1 VRENA
6 AGVVYDP
13 GGHIVAGMLFLP
25 ATAVAFIVLSHRL
38 AGDPRWH
45 PLAGNTLA
53 AGVLG
58 VVIVLATIV
67 LVFSD
72 AGPLHDVGGPVQR
85 LTLLAVFFPC
95 RLLLPA
101 RLLRIAGR

>member
-1 VRENA
+1 MGAIGLSRQCS
-6 AGVVYDP
+6 
-13 GGHIVAGMLFLP
+13 FP
-25 ATAVAFIVLSHRL
+25 ARARSTL
-38 AGDPRWH
+38 AS
-45 PLAGNTLA
+45 LAGNTLA

-58 VVIVLATIV
+58 VVIVLATIA

-72 AGPLHDVGGPVQR
+72 AGPLHDVGGLVQR
-85 LTLLAVFFPC
+85 LTPLAVFFLC

>member
-1 VRENA
+1 
-6 AGVVYDP
+6 
-13 GGHIVAGMLFLP
+13 
-25 ATAVAFIVLSHRL
+25 VAFIVLSHRL

-45 PLAGNTLA
+45 PLAGNTLT

-72 AGPLHDVGGPVQR
+72 AGPLHDVGGLVQR
-85 LTLLAVFFPC
+85 LTPLAVFVPC

-101 RLLRIAGR
+101 RLLRIAGQ

>member
-1 VRENA
+1 M
-6 AGVVYDP
+6 AGLNR
-13 GGHIVAGMLFLP
+13 AFS
-25 ATAVAFIVLSHRL
+25 AVQL
-38 AGDPRWH
+38 AGQVPLQRWH
-45 PLAGNTLA
+45 PMRLQPLPWRSSCCRTGSRAIHAGIPLAGNTLT

-58 VVIVLATIV
+58 VVIV

-72 AGPLHDVGGPVQR
+72 AGPLHDVGGLVQR

>member
-1 VRENA
+1 
-6 AGVVYDP
+6 
-13 GGHIVAGMLFLP
+13 
-25 ATAVAFIVLSHRL
+25 
-38 AGDPRWH
+38 
-45 PLAGNTLA
+45 
-53 AGVLG
+53 
-58 VVIVLATIV
+58 VLATIA

-72 AGPLHDVGGPVQR
+72 AGPLPDVGRLVQR